1 MVPFE
6 NLAREVQD
14 KTKTMV
20 ANGSWLTWYMHILN
34 PKYLPFFALTN

>member
-14 KTKTMV
+14 KTKTMM
-20 ANGSWLTWYMHILN
+20 ANGSWLAWY
-34 PKYLPFFALTN
+34 TS